1 MRAFSFSA
9 QEVAMKGNKQKQRVQ
24 RYPFAGIVRILEEL
38 KAINGLTL
46 GLEIIVARFWVTLF
60 SNPYKSHRNV
70 PEIKRRGLEGSKAH
84 PVHRSYEPE
93 RYYLTPKERE
103 LIWNKVHHLPDGGME
118 WAVFSFALGFRAL
131 EGDEWFYS
139 IDDVV
144 TYSVE
149 SGFRGFADLSLP
161 FKSHVAIHK
170 ALTKDSKDSKEF
182 NTEILKRLAEIA
194 LMDQTAKSSLIE
206 GWGDTIA
213 EEHRLCAGQREPGDP
228 TIIDV
233 VMEAEGLLSEDEID
247 FPDE

>member
-1 MRAFSFSA
+1 
-9 QEVAMKGNKQKQRVQ
+9 
-24 RYPFAGIVRILEEL
+24 
-38 KAINGLTL
+38 
-46 GLEIIVARFWVTLF
+46 
-60 SNPYKSHRNV
+60 
-70 PEIKRRGLEGSKAH
+70 
-84 PVHRSYEPE
+84 
-93 RYYLTPKERE
+93 
-103 LIWNKVHHLPDGGME
+103 ME

-170 ALTKDSKDSKEF
+170 ALTKDSKDSKDSKEF
-182 NTEILKRLAEIA
+182 NTEILKRLSEIA

-206 GWGDTIA
+206 GWGDELTIA
-213 EEHRLCAGQREPGDP
+213 EEHKLCAGQREPGDP
-228 TIIDV
+228 TIID